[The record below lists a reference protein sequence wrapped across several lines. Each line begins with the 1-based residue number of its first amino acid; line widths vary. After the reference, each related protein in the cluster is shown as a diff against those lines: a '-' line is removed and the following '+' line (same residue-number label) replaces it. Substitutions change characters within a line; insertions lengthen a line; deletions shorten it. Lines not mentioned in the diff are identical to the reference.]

1 MVDAFARHKML
12 STYSLSKA
20 MVVLRSRIV
29 NLHAKN
35 YVNDIF
41 PVRMKKPQTV
51 SSLNTFHKP
60 KQSHSRIVNTQ
71 HNFEET
77 HPSRNL
83 TIVC

>member
-20 MVVLRSRIV
+20 MAALRSRIV

-41 PVRMKKPQTV
+41 PVRMKKSQTV
-51 SSLNTFHKP
+51 SLLNTFHEP
-60 KQSHSRIVNTQ
+60 KQSHSRIVNA
-71 HNFEET
+71 
-77 HPSRNL
+77 
-83 TIVC
+83 